1 MSHAAPTIDAA
12 FAQRVAQLG
21 TETVFAVSA
30 EAAALAA
37 EGKTVYPFHLGD
49 LNLATPENIVQA
61 SLAAI
66 RAGKTT
72 YCPNAGIPQL
82 REALAADVGRARGL
96 AYAAENVSVQ
106 PGGKPVIAKFLLT
119 LMDPGD
125 EVLYPNPGFPIY
137 GSMIEFLGGVAV
149 PYAYLEE
156 SDGFRLD
163 LEGIA
168 RAITP
173 RTRLLILNDL
183 HNPTAAECSPGEL
196 ERLAELVREH
206 DLLVLADE
214 AYFDV
219 RFEGASRSLVSLPGM
234 QERCVILYTFSKKY
248 AMTGWR
254 LGAAI
259 GPKPIIDVITTL
271 NVNIESC
278 PNHFVQ
284 YGAVAALTD
293 EQSGPARDDGDAQG
307 APRRGSRHPE
317 LDAGYPLP
325 DARDHV
331 LPVPQCHGCREAHGL
346 RRPRELPPPGP
357 RPHRRVVLHPAS
369 LRPRLRGRG
378 PVLLAPRLL
387 GRQHRADPGR
397 PRQAQGVHRELQ
409 LISGGD
415 NTMKDLPTSVLNSR
429 LTLLSEEKC
438 QAIYDAALTIIAEIG
453 MTVPHAVAREL
464 LVGAGATVEG
474 EDLVRIPREL
484 VAKARETVPSMIPV
498 HDRNGELAMQL
509 GGYNSFFGT
518 GSDLMSIYDFETRE
532 RRQSVLAD
540 IGRMAHLCDGLPN
553 IDFIMSAAHP
563 HDVDGLRLL
572 PRVLPRHGE
581 QHHQADGHDGR
592 RRRRHRS
599 HVEDRLRVPRRRRGA
614 ARQAVLHPVRRAGQP
629 AAARPR
635 GPRQA
640 ALLRRLG
647 HPADLLAGADRR
659 RHGADHPRRAHRP
672 GGRRVALRRGHPP
685 APQAR
690 LAAASPA
697 WARSSST

>member
-1 MSHAAPTIDAA
+1 MIAEAHALDVS
-12 FAQRVAQLG
+12 FAQRVARLG

-82 REALAADVGRARGL
+82 REALAADIGGARGL
-96 AYAAENVSVQ
+96 AYAAENVAVQ
-106 PGGKPVIAKFLLT
+106 PGGKPVIAKFLLA

-183 HNPTAAECSPGEL
+183 HNPTAAEWSPEEL

-293 EQSGPARDDGDAQG
+293 EQSGPRAMMATLKGRRDVA
-307 APRRGSRHPE
+307 
-317 LDAGYPLP
+317 
-325 DARDHV
+325 
-331 LPVPQCHGCREAHGL
+331 
-346 RRPRELPPPGP
+346 
-357 RPHRRVVLHPAS
+357 
-369 LRPRLRGRG
+369 
-378 PVLLAPRLL
+378 L
-387 GRQHRADPGR
+387 G
-397 PRQAQGVHRELQ
+397 
-409 LISGGD
+409 I
-415 NTMKDLPTSVLNSR
+415 LNSTPGIHCLTPETTFYLYPNVTGAVKLTGCAGHEGFRR
-429 LTLLSEEKC
+429 LVLDRTGVSFCTRLHFGH
-438 QAIYDAALTIIAEIG
+438 AL
-453 MTVPHAVAREL
+453 
-464 LVGAGATVEG
+464 EG
-474 EDLVRIPREL
+474 EDQY
-484 VAKARETVPSMIPV
+484 
-498 HDRNGELAMQL
+498 H
-509 GGYNSFFGT
+509 
-518 GSDLMSIYDFETRE
+518 
-532 RRQSVLAD
+532 
-540 IGRMAHLCDGLPN
+540 
-553 IDFIMSAAHP
+553 
-563 HDVDGLRLL
+563 LRLAYSG
-572 PRVLPRHGE
+572 VSTAQIQEG
-581 QHHQADGHDGR
+581 
-592 RRRRHRS
+592 
-599 HVEDRLRVPRRRRGA
+599 
-614 ARQAVLHPVRRAGQP
+614 
-629 AAARPR
+629 
-635 GPRQA
+635 
-640 ALLRRLG
+640 LG
-647 HPADLLAGADRR
+647 KLKAFIE
-659 RHGADHPRRAHRP
+659 
-672 GGRRVALRRGHPP
+672 
-685 APQAR
+685 
-690 LAAASPA
+690 SYN
-697 WARSSST
+697 